1 MIEEKLGY
9 DFKDKKLLKQALTH
23 PSSKKNKNS
32 LDYERLEF
40 LGDSVLGLLVSEI
53 LYKNYPKE
61 KEGQLAKR
69 RAAIVCRDS
78 LYKIAKKLSLGEH
91 LILGVGENQ
100 IGGRNNKANL
110 ENALEAITAAIYL
123 DGGIES
129 ARQFVEKFFSAF
141 IEAMSNPPKDP
152 KSHLQE
158 WAQARGFD
166 LPKYEVVSITGPSHE
181 PAIEIKL
188 SLGEHTVSH
197 TSSSRK
203 EAERLAA
210 EKLLEKIEKN
220 KNESTK
226 KTK

>member
-1 MIEEKLGY
+1 MIEEKIGY

-32 LDYERLEF
+32 QDYERLEF
-40 LGDSVLGLLVSEI
+40 LGDSVLGLLISEI
-53 LYKNYPKE
+53 LYNNYPKE

-78 LYKIAKKLSLGEH
+78 LYKIAKKISLGEH

-100 IGGRNNKANL
+100 IGGRENKANL
-110 ENALEAITAAIYL
+110 ENALEALTAAIYL
-123 DGGIES
+123 DGGIEAVRS
-129 ARQFVEKFFSAF
+129 FVEKFFSKF
-141 IEAMSNPPKDP
+141 IKDMQKPPKDP
-152 KSHLQE
+152 KSSLQE

-166 LPKYEVVSITGPSHE
+166 LPKYEVMSMQGPSHE
-181 PAIEIKL
+181 PIIEIQL
-188 SLGEHTVSH
+188 SLGEHKVVQ

-210 EKLLEKIEKN
+210 EKLLQKIEKN
-220 KNESTK
+220 EK
-226 KTK
+226 